1 MMRFGFSIIYIDKDH
16 KLKHKKIQSYSAL
29 EARYTWE
36 EQHPNTV
43 VLSAGLGT
51 INKEAWAALKKH
63 EAETVQANLNKNN
76 SEAL

>member
-1 MMRFGFSIIYIDKDH
+1 MMRFGFSIIYIDKDR

-36 EQHPNTV
+36 EQHPDTV

-51 INKEAWAALKKH
+51 VNKEAWAALKEH
-63 EAETVQANLNKNN
+63 EAEIVQANLNINN

>member
-1 MMRFGFSIIYIDKDH
+1 MMQFGFSIIYIDKDH
-16 KLKHKKIQSYSAL
+16 KLKHKKIQSYSAP

-36 EQHPNTV
+36 EQHPDTI

-51 INKEAWAALKKH
+51 VNKEAWAALKKH
-63 EAETVQANLNKNN
+63 EAEIVQANLSENN